1 MLLIKCV
8 VYLNIIKKGGICLA
22 EWWNAIPDFE
32 KFFWFFAIP
41 FTLIFLIQL
50 IMLFIGLGDDAG
62 DIPGDA
68 DMFDGSGVLDGSLDA
83 PLKGSGVLDGGNPPD
98 GVDIPDDADDG
109 IFSSVF
115 KVLSIRNIITF
126 FTIFGWAG
134 ITFCNIGAGKIITVI
149 ASIFLALAVT
159 IVISMLFL
167 TIIRLTESGNV
178 NLQDAVGHIGEVY
191 VPIPANESGIGK
203 VHVTFNGVFRE
214 IDAVTPEESLPT
226 GTKVLIIKLRD
237 DDTFVVT
244 KTDMKG

>member
-1 MLLIKCV
+1 MSYDVFSSIFW
-8 VYLNIIKKGGICLA
+8 KGGIYLA
-22 EWWNAIPDFE
+22 EWWNAMPGFE

-41 FTLIFLIQL
+41 FTAVFLLQL

-62 DIPGDA
+62 DMTGDA
-68 DMFDGSGVLDGSLDA
+68 DFLDGFGMPEGIDV
-83 PLKGSGVLDGGNPPD
+83 PEGIDMPE
-98 GVDIPDDADDG
+98 GVDVPDDADDG
-109 IFSSVF
+109 IFPNVF